1 MTVTE
6 LISELQKCNPDAKV
20 LITVGNE
27 DNDTLST
34 GDFEIHGVD
43 IEEYMELY
51 VDEETCRRQL

>member
-1 MTVTE
+1 MTVE
-6 LISELQKCNPDAKV
+6 NLIHELQKCNPNAKV

-43 IEEYMELY
+43 IEEYIELY
-51 VDEETCRRQL
+51 VDEDTCKLQA